1 MNIKPVDLSVD
12 INGKE
17 YKSQVKS
24 VRIEDTIR
32 SAPYGSATIEMEAE
46 NTFNFETG
54 QFVAIIGSEGTVFFG
69 LIRALSQ
76 SQHTLPNGVRITH
89 ITISC
94 VSWAYLLMRGE
105 FKQAVTNLPDVDK
118 SAVFKIS
125 DYNSGILKVLREE
138 LEKQSRPAIVLG
150 KFIEQLAHYK
160 YKGFRLAPFI
170 NVFDGDNLSG
180 FRLPY
185 ASAPENVINGVLLT
199 QYQGAYASNMS
210 HWAIVNQLFNVLPQF
225 FELFCFTTL
234 NAGNPQLNIMFR
246 YKPVNP
252 SHSYDYPLF
261 QEFFPQNDRFGT
273 TALRRSTIDSEI
285 ITELRYSFDEE
296 DHINL
301 VFVENPF
308 ADANGHQRNF
318 FRKNTVPIYNAE
330 DINRR
335 GLRSFSVTSPF
346 VFAKGKTEEIKQ
358 KNLRLHNALAQ
369 RIYLT
374 IGEGSKFCRGS
385 ITQEGGF
392 PKVAGKWSFIQR
404 QGELFSFYIYR
415 VTKSFRISED
425 GITSATYVYD
435 FERGSFG
442 NNVVKFDVPSIQE
455 ETPERPPNEKK
466 KK

>member
-1 MNIKPVDLSVD
+1 MNIKPVKLSVD
-12 INGKE
+12 INGAE

-32 SAPYGSATIEMEAE
+32 SAPYGSASIEMEAE

-54 QFVAIIGSEGTVFFG
+54 QFVTIIGDEGTVFFG

-76 SQHTLPNGVRITH
+76 SQHTLSNGVRITH

-118 SAVFKIS
+118 SAVFRIA

-138 LEKQSRPAIVLG
+138 LEEQSRPAIVLG

-160 YKGFRLAPFI
+160 YKGFRLGDLI
-170 NVFDGDNLSG
+170 SIFDGNILSEDT
-180 FRLPY
+180 PY
-185 ASAPENVINGVLLT
+185 EDGPENVINGVLLT
-199 QYQGAYASNMS
+199 QYQGAYANNMS
-210 HWAIVNQLFNVLPQF
+210 HWAIINQLFNVLPQF
-225 FELFCFTTL
+225 FELFCFTRL
-234 NAGNPQLNIMFR
+234 LDGLPQLSIMFR

-252 SHSYDYPLF
+252 TRDYEYALF
-261 QEFFPQNDRFGT
+261 QEFFPQIRGTFVPSLDRK
-273 TALRRSTIDSEI
+273 RV
-285 ITELRYSFDEE
+285 TELRYSFDEE

-330 DINRR
+330 DINHR

-346 VFAKGKTEEIKQ
+346 VFAKGKTKAIQQ

-385 ITQEGGF
+385 ITQEGGT
-392 PKVAGKWSFIQR
+392 PLVAGQWVRSDSFT
-404 QGELFSFYIYR
+404 FYIHR
-415 VTKSFRISED
+415 VTKSFRMSEE
-425 GITSATYVYD
+425 GVMSATYVYD
-435 FERGSFG
+435 FERGNFENEVASF
-442 NNVVKFDVPSIQE
+442 VEPDIQE
-455 ETPERPPNEKK
+455 ENTARPKNKGTK
-466 KK
+466 

>member
-1 MNIKPVDLSVD
+1 MNIKPIELRVD
-12 INGKE
+12 INGTE

-32 SAPYGSATIEMEAE
+32 SAPYGSASIEMEAE

-54 QFVAIIGSEGTVFFG
+54 QFVTIIGDEGTVFFG

-76 SQHTLPNGVRITH
+76 SQHTLSNGIRITH

-138 LEKQSRPAIVLG
+138 LEKQSRPAVVLE
-150 KFIEQLAHYK
+150 KFIRELAHYK
-160 YKGFRLAPFI
+160 YGRNRLGDLI
-170 NVFDGDNLSG
+170 SVFDGNILSEDT
-180 FRLPY
+180 PY
-185 ASAPENVINGVLLT
+185 EDGPENVINGVLLT
-199 QYQGAYASNMS
+199 QYQGAYANNMS
-210 HWAIVNQLFNVLPQF
+210 HWAIINQLFNVLPQF
-225 FELFCFTTL
+225 FELFCFTRL
-234 NAGNPQLNIMFR
+234 LDGAPQLSIMFR

-252 SHSYDYPLF
+252 TRDYEYALF
-261 QEFFPQNDRFGT
+261 QEFFPQKRGTFVPTLDRKQV
-273 TALRRSTIDSEI
+273 
-285 ITELRYSFDEE
+285 TELRYSFDEE

-330 DINRR
+330 DINHR

-346 VFAKGKTEEIKQ
+346 VFAKGKTDLIKQ

-385 ITQEGGF
+385 ITQEGGT
-392 PKVAGKWSFIQR
+392 PLVAGQWVRSDSFT
-404 QGELFSFYIYR
+404 FYIYR
-415 VTKSFRISED
+415 VTKSFRMSEE
-425 GITSATYVYD
+425 GVMSATYVYD
-435 FERGSFG
+435 FERGNFDNEVASF
-442 NNVVKFDVPSIQE
+442 VEPDIQE
-455 ETPERPPNEKK
+455 ENTERPKNGGKK
-466 KK
+466 

>member
-1 MNIKPVDLSVD
+1 MNIKPVELSVD
-12 INGKE
+12 INGAE

-32 SAPYGSATIEMEAE
+32 SAPYGSASIEMEAE

-54 QFVAIIGSEGTVFFG
+54 QFVTIIGSEGTVFFG

-76 SQHTLPNGVRITH
+76 SQHTLPNGVRITQ
-89 ITISC
+89 ISIAC

-138 LEKQSRPAIVLG
+138 LEEQSRPAVVME
-150 KFIEQLAHYK
+150 KFIRQLAHYK
-160 YKGFRLAPFI
+160 YKDTRLGDLI
-170 NVFDGDNLSG
+170 SIFDGNLLSEDT
-180 FRLPY
+180 PY
-185 ASAPENVINGVLLT
+185 RDGPENVINGVLLT

-210 HWAIVNQLFNVLPQF
+210 HWAIINQLFNVLPQF

-234 NAGNPQLNIMFR
+234 LDGKPRLNIMFR

-252 SHSYDYPLF
+252 TTRYGSALF
-261 QEFFPQNDRFGT
+261 EEFFPQQRVRKLPKLDRKQV
-273 TALRRSTIDSEI
+273 
-285 ITELRYSFDEE
+285 TELRYSFDEE

-318 FRKNTVPIYNAE
+318 FRKNTIPVYDGE
-330 DINRR
+330 DINQR

-346 VFAKGKTEEIKQ
+346 VFAKGKTDGIKQ
-358 KNLRLHNALAQ
+358 KNLRLHNALAH
-369 RIYLT
+369 RIFFT
-374 IGEGSKFCRGS
+374 IGQGSKFCRGS
-385 ITQEGGF
+385 ITQEGGT
-392 PKVAGKWSFIQR
+392 PLVAGQWLQMGDSFTC
-404 QGELFSFYIYR
+404 YVHR
-415 VTKSFRISED
+415 VTKSFRMSEE
-425 GITSATYVYD
+425 GVMSATYVYD
-435 FERGSFG
+435 FERGNFDNRVVSFKDAE
-442 NNVVKFDVPSIQE
+442 VQE
-455 ETPERPPNEKK
+455 ETTERSKNMEKK
-466 KK
+466 

>member
-1 MNIKPVDLSVD
+1 MILQPVELSVD
-12 INGKE
+12 INGQE

-32 SAPYGSATIEMEAE
+32 SAPYGSASIEMEAE

-54 QFVAIIGSEGTVFFG
+54 QFVTIIGSEGTVFFG

-76 SQHTLPNGVRITH
+76 SQHTLPNGVRITQ
-89 ITISC
+89 ISISC

-138 LEKQSRPAIVLG
+138 LEEQSRPAEVLA

-160 YKGFRLAPFI
+160 YKGDRLGDLI
-170 NVFDGDNLSG
+170 VVFDGDG
-180 FRLPY
+180 FSMFDDSFPY
-185 ASAPENVINGVLLT
+185 SEAPENVIHGVLLT
-199 QYQGAYASNMS
+199 QYQGAYVSNMS
-210 HWAIVNQLFNVLPQF
+210 HWAIINQLFNVLPQF

-234 NAGNPQLNIMFR
+234 QDGDPQLNIMFR

-252 SHSYDYPLF
+252 TTRYGSALF
-261 QEFFPQNDRFGT
+261 EEFFPQKDVRKLPKLDRKQV
-273 TALRRSTIDSEI
+273 
-285 ITELRYSFDEE
+285 TEFRYSFDEE

-318 FRKNTVPIYNAE
+318 FRKNTVPVYDGE

-346 VFAKGKTEEIKQ
+346 VFARGKTKEIQQ
-358 KNLRLHNALAQ
+358 KNLRLHNALAH
-369 RIYLT
+369 RIFFT
-374 IGEGSKFCRGS
+374 IGQGSKFCRGS
-385 ITQEGGF
+385 ITQEGGT
-392 PKVAGKWSFIQR
+392 PLVAGQWIQMGDSFTC
-404 QGELFSFYIYR
+404 YVHR
-415 VTKSFRISED
+415 VTKSFRMSEE
-425 GITSATYVYD
+425 GVMSATYVYD
-435 FERGSFG
+435 FERGNFD
-442 NNVVKFDVPSIQE
+442 NLVVKFKDSEAQE
-455 ETPERPPNEKK
+455 EATERPKNEETK
-466 KK
+466 